1 MPLVVN
7 GATWCISIQLT
18 CLSVEVHLASCNSFR
33 SGFGGEVAVQRRVL
47 QVRLHCS
54 TAIFLHTLADNTTIN
69 SDTMFRTLSR
79 NDIE

>member
-33 SGFGGEVAVQRRVL
+33 SGFGGEVAVQRGAL
-47 QVRLHCS
+47 QVRLGCGA
-54 TAIFLHTLADNTTIN
+54 AIFLTTIN
-69 SDTMFRTLSR
+69 IDSTLRTLNR
-79 NDIE
+79 NDIERWIR